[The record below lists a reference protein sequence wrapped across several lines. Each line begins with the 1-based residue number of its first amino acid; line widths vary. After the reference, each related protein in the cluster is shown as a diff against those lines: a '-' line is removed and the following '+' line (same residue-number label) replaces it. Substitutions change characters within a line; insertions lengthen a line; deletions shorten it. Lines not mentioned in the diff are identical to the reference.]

1 VADSAMVSARVLEQP
16 ADQREVLRAAVL
28 AGPVGFG
35 GLDEQV
41 TGRLWP
47 VVADPEVIGQALAV
61 VGHVDARRRVLTAA
75 VTAMIVLGLC
85 LFRRESAAVVTG
97 RVTGR
102 IPRTRIEGTPS
113 AAGVSKARGRVP
125 QQVMQE
131 VFAISARVMPPTG
144 AQCYTFGLL
153 VTAIDGTVFDLADT
167 DAMRARFTTPSKGRF
182 PQARMVALVACGN
195 RWILAARIDSSGV
208 SEQVLA
214 DSLISELRPGT
225 INLADRGFFS
235 MDRWI
240 RAAATGAHLLWR
252 VKNGARSLPARLD
265 QTLSDGSARV
275 VLHESDAMLTR
286 RRKTCGDK
294 GLTRLA
300 PVLARLVEFTVTSR
314 DRTGQR
320 TKTSRYRV
328 LTTLLDHTRY
338 PAGQIAALYAERWQ
352 IELVYGR
359 LKTTLREP
367 GTRLR
372 GQTPELAYQELWA
385 LLTVYNALVRLA
397 VSTAV
402 DLNVDPDQVS
412 FTAVLALTRNLL
424 SADRGPCVNCG
435 HHDPDPTITLI
446 TAIASQQLNRHD
458 RQRNGPRTP
467 TERRT
472 QRTRDVTYEIA
483 ITPPDLPKNT
493 KTAKV

>member
-1 VADSAMVSARVLEQP
+1 MADSAMVSVRGVEQP
-16 ADQREVLRAAVL
+16 ADQREVLRTAVL

-35 GLDEQV
+35 GLDERV

-61 VGHVDARRRVLTAA
+61 VGYVDARRRVLTIA
-75 VTAMIVLGLC
+75 VTTMIVLGLC
-85 LFRRESAAVVTG
+85 LFRRESVGVVTG
-97 RVTGR
+97 RVTAR

-125 QQVMQE
+125 RQVTRQ
-131 VFAISARVMPPTG
+131 VFTTSARVMPQTG
-144 AQCYTFGLL
+144 ARCYAFGLL

-167 DAMRARFTTPSKGRF
+167 DAMRERFTTPTKGRF

-195 RWILAARIDSSGV
+195 RWVIAARIDSSGV

-214 DSLISELRPGT
+214 DSLISEPRPGT

-252 VKNGARSLPARLD
+252 VKNGARSLPAHLD
-265 QTLSDGSARV
+265 EALSDGSAWV
-275 VLHESDAMLTR
+275 VLHESDQMLAR
-286 RRKTCGDK
+286 RRKTCCDK

-300 PVLARLVEFTVTSR
+300 PVVARLVEFTVTSR
-314 DRTGQR
+314 DRSGR
-320 TKTSRYRV
+320 PLKTSRYRV
-328 LTTLLDHTRY
+328 LTTLLDYTRY
-338 PAGQIAALYAERWQ
+338 PADQIAALYAERWQ
-352 IELVYGR
+352 IELTYGR

-385 LLTVYNALVRLA
+385 LLAVYNALVRLA

-402 DLNVDPDQVS
+402 NLNVDPDAIS
-412 FTAVLALTRNLL
+412 FTAVLALTRNFLA
-424 SADRGPCVNCG
+424 ADRGPCVNRG
-435 HHDPDPTITLI
+435 HDPDPAATLI
-446 TAIASQQLNRHD
+446 AAIASQPLNRHT
-458 RQRNGPRTP
+458 RTRIGPRTT
-467 TERRT
+467 TERET
-472 QRTRDVTYEIA
+472 ERTRDVTYEIT